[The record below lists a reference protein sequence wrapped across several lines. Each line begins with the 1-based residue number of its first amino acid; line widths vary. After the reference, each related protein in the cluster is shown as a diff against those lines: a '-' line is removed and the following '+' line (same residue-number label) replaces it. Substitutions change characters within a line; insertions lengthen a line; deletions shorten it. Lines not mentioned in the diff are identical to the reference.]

1 MSDEEKVVS
10 WFEENY
16 KSLLFGVIIG
26 LAILFGYKS
35 YLSSQNSTQLEL
47 SRQFDLAVK
56 SYQQED
62 TNDIISFSRENMV
75 VNPDNIYTSL
85 ANLYSAKIMYLE
97 NNIAQS
103 YVFLDHV
110 ISNSSD
116 NEILNIAKYR
126 KAKILIE
133 EMKYNQANELLGDD
147 PDNYQHIE
155 LKGDIYYLQNN
166 DDEAVRYYNKVLAY
180 SITPNEKK
188 NIIAKINLIK

>member
-16 KSLLFGVIIG
+16 KSLIFGVIIG
-26 LAILFGYKS
+26 LTILFGYKS
-35 YLSSQNSTQLEL
+35 YLSSQNSLQLEL
-47 SRQFDLAVK
+47 SRQFDLAVT
-56 SYQQED
+56 SYQKGD
-62 TNDIISFSRENMV
+62 SSKILSFSRENM
-75 VNPDNIYTSL
+75 NKNSDNVYTSL
-85 ANLYSAKIMYLE
+85 ANLYSAKIMYLD
-97 NNIAQS
+97 NNIDQS
-103 YVFLDHV
+103 HIFLDH
-110 ISNSSD
+110 IINNTND
-116 NEILNIAKYR
+116 NGLIDIAKYR

-147 PDNYQHIE
+147 PDNYQHVE

>member
-16 KSLLFGVIIG
+16 KSLIFGVIIG
-26 LAILFGYKS
+26 LSILFGYKS
-35 YLSSQNSTQLEL
+35 YLSSQNSLQLEL
-47 SRQFDLAVK
+47 SRQFDLAVT
-56 SYQQED
+56 SYQNGD
-62 TNDIISFSRENMV
+62 SSKILSFSRENM
-75 VNPDNIYTSL
+75 NKHSDNVYTSL
-85 ANLYSAKIMYLE
+85 ANLYSAKIMYLD
-97 NNIAQS
+97 NNIDQS
-103 YVFLDHV
+103 HVFLDHV
-110 ISNSSD
+110 ISHTND
-116 NEILNIAKYR
+116 DELVDIAKYR

-133 EMKYNQANELLGDD
+133 EMKYKQASELLGDD

-155 LKGDIYYLQNN
+155 LIGDIYYLQNN

>member
-16 KSLLFGVIIG
+16 KSLIFGVIIG
-26 LAILFGYKS
+26 LTILFGYKS
-35 YLSSQNSTQLEL
+35 YLSSQNSLQLEL
-47 SRQFDLAVK
+47 SRQFDLAIT
-56 SYQQED
+56 SYQNGD
-62 TNDIISFSRENMV
+62 SSKILSFSRENM
-75 VNPDNIYTSL
+75 NKNSDNVYTSL
-85 ANLYSAKIMYLE
+85 ANLYSAKIMYLD
-97 NNIAQS
+97 NNIDQS
-103 YVFLDHV
+103 HIFLDH
-110 ISNSSD
+110 IITNAND
-116 NEILNIAKYR
+116 NGLIDIAKYR

-133 EMKYNQANELLGDD
+133 EMKYDQANELLGDD